1 VADNPTHA
9 AACALVTALVFA
21 VAAPVLEAQNVSR
34 HPILRDISRELA
46 CGPEA
51 VVLPPLP
58 SIRVIASQ
66 EPGKRLFG
74 TGETVIISAGSAH
87 GVQVGQEYFVKRVVK
102 DQFAMP
108 LAGFIPVSIST
119 AARLRIVEVET
130 DLAFGTI
137 FEPCDGVL
145 DGDYLVPYVR
155 PVVPV
160 MEPGGE
166 PDYANA
172 GVIVLGNERRQIGA
186 AGSLMVLDRG
196 TDHGVRPGQRATVF
210 RATLAG
216 AGPVVRVGEATAVI
230 VRQTTSVV
238 RIESSRDAV
247 YVGDRVA
254 LHK

>member
-1 VADNPTHA
+1 LALSVAS
-9 AACALVTALVFA
+9 
-21 VAAPVLEAQNVSR
+21 PVLVAQSAPRQPVV
-34 HPILRDISRELA
+34 RDISRELS

-51 VVLPPLP
+51 VVLPPAP

-74 TGETVIISAGSAH
+74 PGETVIVSGGSAQ
-87 GVQVGQEYFVKRVVK
+87 GVRVGQEYFIKRVVT

-108 LAGFIPVSIST
+108 LSGFIPVSIST
-119 AARLRIVEVET
+119 AARLRIVDVES

-137 FEPCDGVL
+137 FDACDGVL

-160 MEPGGE
+160 LEAAGE

-172 GVIVLGNERRQIGA
+172 GVIVLGNERRQIGG
-186 AGSLMVLDRG
+186 AGSMMVLDRG
-196 TDHGVRPGQRATVF
+196 TDHGVRLGQRATVF
-210 RATLAG
+210 RATLGG
-216 AGPVVRVGEATAVI
+216 AGPVVRVGEASAVV
-230 VRQTTSVV
+230 VRQGTSVV
-238 RIESSRDAV
+238 RIESSRDAI

>member
-1 VADNPTHA
+1 MADNLTRSA
-9 AACALVTALVFA
+9 AYVVVTALAFSVTPA
-21 VAAPVLEAQNVSR
+21 VLVAQNASR
-34 HPILRDISRELA
+34 QPMLRDISRELA

-51 VVLPPLP
+51 VVLPPIP

-74 TGETVIISAGSAH
+74 TGETVIVSGGSAQ
-87 GVQVGQEYFVKRVVK
+87 GVQVGQEYFVKRVVN

-108 LAGFIPVSIST
+108 VAGFIPVSIST

-130 DLAFGTI
+130 DLAFGTL
-137 FEPCDGVL
+137 FDPCDGVL

-160 MEPGGE
+160 IEAAGE
-166 PDYANA
+166 PDYASA
-172 GVIVLGNERRQIGA
+172 GVIVLGSERRQIGA

-210 RATLAG
+210 RATLGG
-216 AGPVVRVGEATAVI
+216 AGPVVRIGEATAMV
-230 VRQTTSVV
+230 VRQDTSVV

>member
-1 VADNPTHA
+1 VYVVVAALALSVASP
-9 AACALVTALVFA
+9 ALVAQS
-21 VAAPVLEAQNVSR
+21 VARPPV
-34 HPILRDISRELA
+34 IRDISRELA

-51 VVLPPLP
+51 VVLPPVP

-74 TGETVIISAGSAH
+74 SGETVIVSGGSTQ
-87 GVQVGQEYFVKRVVK
+87 GVRVGQEYFIKRVVK

-119 AARLRIVEVET
+119 AARIRIVDVES

-137 FEPCDGVL
+137 FDACDGVL
-145 DGDYLVPYVR
+145 DGDYLAPYIR

-160 MEPGGE
+160 VEAAGE

-172 GVIVLGNERRQIGA
+172 GVIVLGSERRQIGA
-186 AGSLMVLDRG
+186 AGSMMVLDRG

-210 RATLAG
+210 RATLGG
-216 AGPVVRVGEATAVI
+216 AGPVVRVGEATAVV
-230 VRQTTSVV
+230 VRQDTSVV
-238 RIESSRDAV
+238 RIENSRDAV

-254 LHK
+254 LRK

>member
-1 VADNPTHA
+1 MADNLTRSA
-9 AACALVTALVFA
+9 ASVL
-21 VAAPVLEAQNVSR
+21 VAALALAIASPLLGAQSAPRQVV
-34 HPILRDISRELA
+34 RDISRELA

-51 VVLPPLP
+51 VVLAPVP

-74 TGETVIISAGSAH
+74 SGETVIVSGGSAQ
-87 GVQVGQEYFVKRVVK
+87 GVRVGQEYFIKRVVK

-108 LAGFIPVSIST
+108 LAGLIPVSIST

-130 DLAFGTI
+130 HLAFGTI

-160 MEPGGE
+160 MEAAGE

-172 GVIVLGNERRQIGA
+172 GVIVLGNERRQVGA

-210 RATLAG
+210 RATLGG
-216 AGPVVRVGEATAVI
+216 AGPVVRIGQATAVV
-230 VRQTTSVV
+230 VRQDTSVV